1 VWSRRLWLLLLLLLL
16 LKLLLLLQK
25 RVVSQLSAPNAQLLL
40 HCARNCSLW
49 RLRSLR
55 VPSPL
60 LGLTR
65 IMMPNISPSEA
76 QRRKNEDELE
86 ALLQEAR
93 IMLAKAPPE
102 KHAQLL
108 RSAGLL
114 DVWEHCAWEPVWRR
128 CRHGGPAPTPLMME
142 MVDHLLTPL
151 APCIAPRVQY
161 ARLLEMAIL
170 RDGCSPPAIVFA
182 SMGVDA
188 WINDD
193 IGNVRRFILAACVL
207 DAASGPA
214 GPEAFFAQ
222 LRETTQTRAKQEQF
236 KLRAMGKE
244 NCAIC
249 LRDATDKDV
258 VLPCGHRLHADCQ
271 ARMQDAGMHICPL
284 CKRPLVPVLEKFEDR
299 LGKCKTSTK
308 AMQSVIEEF
317 VTCDCIARAMRVG
330 MGVGARQTALAESGW
345 SGRHNSYD
353 NNYDCHNRD

>member
-1 VWSRRLWLLLLLLLL
+1 M
-16 LKLLLLLQK
+16 LLLQK

-102 KHAQLL
+102 KHTQLL

-142 MVDHLLTPL
+142 MVHHVLTSLVACTAPCVHDAHLLETP
-151 APCIAPRVQY
+151 I
-161 ARLLEMAIL
+161 IK
-170 RDGCSPPAIVFA
+170 DGCSPPALVFA

-188 WINDD
+188 WINNDLE
-193 IGNVRRFILAACVL
+193 NVRKFILVACVL

-214 GPEAFFAQ
+214 GPEAFFTQ
-222 LRETTQTRAKQEQF
+222 LRENKQTRAKQGEF
-236 KLRAMGKE
+236 KLRARG
-244 NCAIC
+244 NTQCSIC
-249 LRDATDKDV
+249 LEDFTAKSEIRLANCGNKGHCFDKKC
-258 VLPCGHRLHADCQ
+258 L
-271 ARMQDAGMHICPL
+271 AGWLKVSRACPL
-284 CKRPLVPVLEKFEDR
+284 CRED
-299 LGKCKTSTK
+299 LSTGPGEG
-308 AMQSVIEEF
+308 QVIGNNAAS
-317 VTCDCIARAMRVG
+317 CIV
-330 MGVGARQTALAESGW
+330 
-345 SGRHNSYD
+345 SYSS
-353 NNYDCHNRD
+353 